1 MSKVQAQIISI
12 GDELLLGET
21 INTNASFIAKSL
33 QRIGIEVS
41 KVWTI
46 ADIEEQMVDTI
57 KAATSETSLVIM
69 TGGLGPTN
77 DDKTQKVLCIL
88 TEDNLVQNKD
98 VLAELK
104 ARHASRGKRDYWEVN
119 KNQALVPANARIFI
133 NTNGTAPG
141 LWMRYNNAVCIALPG
156 VPFE

>member
-41 KVWTI
+41 KIWTI
-46 ADIEEQMVDTI
+46 ADVEEQMIDTI
-57 KAATSETSLVIM
+57 KSAARETSLVLM

-77 DDKTQKVLCIL
+77 DDKTQKMLSTI
-88 TEDNLVQNKD
+88 TEDSLIQNKD
-98 VLAELK
+98 
-104 ARHASRGKRDYWEVN
+104 RSY
-119 KNQALVPANARIFI
+119 KN
-133 NTNGTAPG
+133 T
-141 LWMRYNNAVCIALPG
+141 Y
-156 VPFE
+156 E